1 MSLEILQSSEIVELR
16 TPSSGGR
23 DAAGLR
29 PSTSLRAGSG
39 QTDEASVAPSAGKTQ
54 EDGRPEPDRPA
65 SVQAEPEAATEKWI
79 WNPEGFAREQLRGLV
94 QRIFFSQATARI
106 RQVVISAAESRT
118 DVSDICLQVGEALS
132 QETSASVVVVAGD
145 SCSSARLLAGPSGS
159 DEQVPDSP
167 RRDALATRVYGNLW
181 RTPGLRRRDAAGS
194 AGGDVT
200 GNVPRKMISSTAW
213 YSRLCD
219 FRREFEYS
227 ILEGPAAGE
236 SSDSAI
242 AAQVAD
248 GMILVLTAHGTRR
261 ATVHRIQ
268 ETLKSTQTH
277 LLGTILAERR
287 FPIPEGIYRR
297 L

>member
-1 MSLEILQSSEIVELR
+1 MDLEILQSSEIVEPR
-16 TPSSGGR
+16 TPSSEGR

-29 PSTSLRAGSG
+29 PGR
-39 QTDEASVAPSAGKTQ
+39 TDEAAVAPSATEKTHA
-54 EDGRPEPDRPA
+54 DGHPEPDRA
-65 SVQAEPEAATEKWI
+65 SSLKPEPEAAAGKWI
-79 WNPEGFAREQLRGLV
+79 WNPDGFAREQLRGLV
-94 QRIFFSQATARI
+94 QRIFFSQATARM

-145 SCSSARLLAGPSGS
+145 VSGLPAGSPPGLSGGVS
-159 DEQVPDSP
+159 GNEEQPPDSP
-167 RRDALATRVYGNLW
+167 RRSALATRVYGNLW
-181 RTPGLRRRDAAGS
+181 LTPGLRRRDAAGDVARGAAGNARREMTGS
-194 AGGDVT
+194 A
-200 GNVPRKMISSTAW
+200 AW